1 MYCAVDD
8 NKNLIAMHD
17 NKEIVISYINRVYK
31 IHGTQLELIRVKK
44 RSEYKLEK
52 FNDLYLTRFNNQYI
66 QVGYMD
72 YAIIMENGI
81 IEDYEFSRDILI
93 RILET
98 RKMSSKNKKNLKKV
112 ITFLELLINND
123 KDYIPSLDEL
133 KKVKLDY
140 DPYIYNSGLL

>member
-17 NKEIVISYINRVYK
+17 NKEIVINYINRVYK

-112 ITFLELLINND
+112 ITFLELLINDD

>member
-17 NKEIVISYINRVYK
+17 NKENVINYINRVYK

-112 ITFLELLINND
+112 ITFLELLINDD